1 MSIKILGG
9 LAKGRSLFVPKGD
22 QTRPTS
28 VLLKRRIFDS
38 IQDLSGY
45 HFIDL
50 CAGTGSVGLEAWSR
64 GALSVSFVENHRLA
78 IGSLERN
85 IGEFK
90 KNFESEVNERPLTIF
105 KQKAERWSTTF
116 KSHGPTIVFFDPPY
130 ESHDLYKTLMP
141 PILENPQIN
150 QLWIE
155 SDRQKGIE
163 SGYWDALGHKPDKL
177 FEQGTSYLAVF
188 RFN

>member
-1 MSIKILGG
+1 MSIRILGG

-38 IQDLSGY
+38 LQDLSEY

-50 CAGTGSVGLEAWSR
+50 CAGSGSVGLEAWSR
-64 GALSVSFVENHRLA
+64 GAKSVKFIENHPLALKSLEKNIGDFKNSFV
-78 IGSLERN
+78 
-85 IGEFK
+85 
-90 KNFESEVNERPLTIF
+90 SEVSERPLIIS
-105 KQKAERWSTTF
+105 KQGVEKWPAHF
-116 KSHGPTIVFFDPPY
+116 KSEGPTIVFFDPPY
-130 ESHDLYKTLMP
+130 ESHHLYKKLMP
-141 PILENPQIN
+141 PILENPSIS

-155 SDRQKGIE
+155 SDRQKGLA
-163 SGYWDALGHKPDKL
+163 STYWDALGHKPDKL